1 MRKIAV
7 LNQKGG
13 VGKTTIAANLS
24 HALAMAGQK
33 IIAVD
38 LDPQGHLSA
47 SLGIFKP
54 PKHGIA
60 DVMQTERSLASVQ
73 IDTRE
78 GLHLVPAGLGLR
90 DMEDSG
96 EKIKDKMG
104 LLKSALSQASESSD
118 FVILDCPPSSGLI
131 AANAIMAVD
140 EILIPVSGDY
150 LSLNGL
156 AHLLIT
162 LKRFDPIRSK
172 PLKKKIV
179 LSRFVA
185 RRRLSQ
191 EVLEKLQEHFPGM
204 ILQTPVREASILA
217 ECPGVGRTVF
227 EYRENSGSAEDF
239 KMLAHDIMH
248 GNTMS

>member
-1 MRKIAV
+1 MKKIAV

-13 VGKTTIAANLS
+13 VGKTTITANLC

-33 IIAVD
+33 VLAVD

-78 GLHLVPAGLGLR
+78 SLHLIPAGLGLR
-90 DMEDSG
+90 DLEESSEHM
-96 EKIKDKMG
+96 KDKMD
-104 LLKSALSQASESSD
+104 LLKNALAQVPENTD
-118 FVILDCPPSSGLI
+118 YVILDCPPSSGLI
-131 AANAIMAVD
+131 AANAILAVD

-162 LKRFDPIRSK
+162 LKRFDPIRTK
-172 PLKKKIV
+172 PMKKKIV

-191 EVLEKLQEHFPGM
+191 EVLEKLQEHFPNM

-239 KMLAHDIMH
+239 KMLAYDVMQ

>member
-1 MRKIAV
+1 MKKIAV

-13 VGKTTIAANLS
+13 VGKTTITANLS

-33 IIAVD
+33 VLAVD

-78 GLHLVPAGLGLR
+78 SLHLIPAGLGLR
-90 DMEDSG
+90 DLEESSEHM
-96 EKIKDKMG
+96 KDKMD
-104 LLKSALSQASESSD
+104 LLKTALAQVPENTD
-118 FVILDCPPSSGLI
+118 YVILDCPPSSGLI
-131 AANAIMAVD
+131 AANAILAID

-162 LKRFDPIRSK
+162 LKRFDPIRTK
-172 PLKKKIV
+172 PMKKKII

-191 EVLEKLQEHFPGM
+191 EVLEKLQEHFPNM

-239 KMLAHDIMH
+239 KMLAYDVMQ

>member
-1 MRKIAV
+1 MKKIAV

-13 VGKTTIAANLS
+13 VGKTTVTANLC
-24 HALAMAGQK
+24 HALALAGQK
-33 IIAVD
+33 VIAVD

-90 DMEDSG
+90 DMEESG
-96 EKIKDKMG
+96 GNVKEKME
-104 LLKSALSQASESSD
+104 LLNKALLQVPETTD
-118 FVILDCPPSSGLI
+118 YVILDCPPSSGLI
-131 AANAIMAVD
+131 AANAILAVD

-172 PLKKKIV
+172 PMKKKIV

-191 EVLEKLQEHFPGM
+191 EVLEKLLEHFPGM

-239 KMLAHDIMH
+239 KMLAYDVMQ